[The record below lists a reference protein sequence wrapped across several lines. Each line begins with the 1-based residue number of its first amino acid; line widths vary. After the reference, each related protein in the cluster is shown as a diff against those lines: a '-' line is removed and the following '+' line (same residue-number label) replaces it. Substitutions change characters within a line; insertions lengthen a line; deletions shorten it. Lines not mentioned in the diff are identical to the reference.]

1 LKGKRVLRGV
11 VKATSQ
17 ALNRLGLDYVL
28 VGGVAVS
35 GWGVV
40 RTTEDVDVIVD
51 LKEKD
56 ADRFAHEFAESGFR
70 VTVTDISAALR
81 ERSHFTI
88 FDNHSTY
95 RIDAKGAYEE
105 SARET
110 LASKRPIL
118 VEGVK
123 TYLASPEDTIANKLL
138 YGSEQDL
145 RDAEGILAR
154 QSGKLDLDRLR
165 NLCRK
170 LGVLG
175 ELSNLEKRVKTIL
188 SNKKDLHIKRFRD
201 H

>member
-1 LKGKRVLRGV
+1 MKRGLRGV

-35 GWGVV
+35 GWGVA
-40 RTTEDVDVIVD
+40 RTTQDVDVIVD

-56 ADRFAHEFAESGFR
+56 ADRFAHEFAKSGFQ

-81 ERSHFTI
+81 DRSHFTI

-95 RIDAKGAYEE
+95 RIDTKGAYEE
-105 SARET
+105 AARET
-110 LASKRPIL
+110 LASRKPIL

-154 QSGKLDLDRLR
+154 QSGKLDFDRLR
-165 NLCRK
+165 KLCRK
-170 LGVLG
+170 LGVTG
-175 ELSNLEKRVKTIL
+175 ELSNLEKRIKTIL
-188 SNKKDLHIKRFRD
+188 SDKKDLHIKRFRD